1 VSDGPPP
8 VPGGRSP
15 RDREAARR
23 ERAAR
28 RAAARGQAPPAA
40 PPPEEPRDWLAEA
53 ERLTAPPPPS
63 LDGAGPRRPAPRWG
77 RIVALGAVALVL
89 GGVAWF
95 LVSLFQPFKGDGQG
109 AVRVAIPQGAS
120 LGEIGD
126 LLESRGVVSSSTF
139 FQLRARLA
147 GRSNSLK
154 PGSYTLA
161 RDMKYTSVLDKLE
174 QGLPPNVVRVVIPE
188 GLSRKEIAPRVA
200 GLRGSYIKA
209 TRSNPELDPRRYKAK
224 NAKSL
229 EGFLFP
235 ATYELKRGQPVS
247 RLVSEQLQAFKR
259 NFAQVDMRY
268 ARSKNLTPYDVLII
282 ASLIEREVQKP
293 RERKL
298 VSSVIYNRL
307 HEGIRLDID
316 ATTRFVVGKWSGA
329 LRESE
334 LQNPSPYNTRVHFG
348 LPPGPIGNPGL
359 ASIQAAAHPAKTSYL
374 FYVAAVCGNGSHK
387 FASTDAQ
394 FQRYVDQYNR
404 ARDKR
409 GGKSPTEC

>member
-1 VSDGPPP
+1 MTDGPPP

-15 RDREAARR
+15 HDREAARR

-40 PPPEEPRDWLAEA
+40 PPAEEPRDWLAEA
-53 ERLTAPPPPS
+53 ERLTTPPPPPS
-63 LDGAGPRRPAPRWG
+63 LDGSGPRRPTPRWG
-77 RIVALGAVALVL
+77 RIVALGAVVLVL
-89 GGVAWF
+89 GAVAWF
-95 LVSLFQPFKGDGQG
+95 LVSLFQPFKGDGEG
-109 AVRVAIPQGAS
+109 TIRVAIPQGAS

-174 QGLPPNVVRVVIPE
+174 QGLPPNIVRVVIPE

-209 TRSNPELDPRRYKAK
+209 TRSNPELNPRQYKAR

-235 ATYELKRGQPVS
+235 ATY
-247 RLVSEQLQAFKR
+247 
-259 NFAQVDMRY
+259 
-268 ARSKNLTPYDVLII
+268 
-282 ASLIEREVQKP
+282 
-293 RERKL
+293 
-298 VSSVIYNRL
+298 
-307 HEGIRLDID
+307 
-316 ATTRFVVGKWSGA
+316 
-329 LRESE
+329 
-334 LQNPSPYNTRVHFG
+334 
-348 LPPGPIGNPGL
+348 
-359 ASIQAAAHPAKTSYL
+359 
-374 FYVAAVCGNGSHK
+374 
-387 FASTDAQ
+387 
-394 FQRYVDQYNR
+394 
-404 ARDKR
+404 
-409 GGKSPTEC
+409 